1 MQQRRAG
8 GPARIAVIND
18 DTAFLDLMRD
28 LLETEGGYETVI
40 CRE

>member
-1 MQQRRAG
+1 MQQHTVG
-8 GPARIAVIND
+8 QPARIAVINY

-28 LLETEGGYETVI
+28 LLETEDGYETVI